1 MLLLDLISNNIISTL
16 QYNWYVYIQIIYAC
30 TPSSG
35 LIGMFWH
42 VATCAHEEARTQDP
56 LHGHGGT
63 QGTKPQITESLWIHT
78 LRE

>member
-1 MLLLDLISNNIISTL
+1 MLLLALISNNIISTL
-16 QYNWYVYIQIIYAC
+16 QYNWYVFMHAC
-30 TPSSG
+30 NPSSG

-42 VATCAHEEARTQDP
+42 VATCAHEEAGTQDP

-78 LRE
+78 LNE